1 MSWHLQVKKCSFT
14 VHSYFKQTHLANSD
28 NLSQVQ
34 PLAFVFHF
42 LKPIGYPVS
51 RLSSRNSQ
59 LLMHLS
65 ERLKLRQLS
74 IYIVRAVW
82 LVVDIWTSRTLS
94 RGRKTGQ
101 ATGHWPGFTP
111 FMFYTEKVQRKL
123 DNWIF
128 FCFLFNPNNCIII
141 LYVLMLSQKHMEGLF
156 VIFLFHL
163 LGPVEVCLDW
173 WHDTM

>member
-14 VHSYFKQTHLANSD
+14 VHSYFKQTHLANSESGTASGAC
-28 NLSQVQ
+28 L
-34 PLAFVFHF
+34 PY
-42 LKPIGYPVS
+42 LKTYPVS
-51 RLSSRNSQ
+51 RLSSWNSQ
-59 LLMHLS
+59 LLMHSS

-163 LGPVEVCLDW
+163 LGRVEVCLDC